1 VMVSPV
7 LSFTRT
13 WNILCIPQPSWNI
26 CVALHCWGTVSV
38 MFQFSAV
45 MSPMLVVV
53 RV

>member
-1 VMVSPV
+1 MLVNSSVSV
-7 LSFTRT
+7 LFGF
-13 WNILCIPQPSWNI
+13 IVVPSWNT

-45 MSPMLVVV
+45 MSPMLVVL